1 LNNLSTLLSNLKP
14 EPFDL
19 VISGPNYGRNT
30 GTAFALGSGTVGAAL
45 AASLSGTKAI
55 SLSYGHFQVATEE
68 MKAAEAK
75 YKETNGDATAKK
87 VPAPTSTTMPPSAP
101 REVVD
106 MAHKLSCRVIEKLYS
121 EWEEDVS
128 IYTIN
133 VPLSYL
139 LKDEVVFWT
148 QTWSSKYGQLFK
160 VYDFDEEK
168 NTSKTRLPATAPVP
182 IKELRFSPNMG
193 GMLQPKVMAE
203 GTDIWALMKGYVSVS
218 RLEARYAEAPS
229 SKARQGQFKL

>member
-1 LNNLSTLLSNLKP
+1 MPNSKP

-30 GTAFALGSGTVGAAL
+30 GTAFALGSGTIGAAL

-55 SLSYGHFQVATEE
+55 SLSYGHFQVPTEE
-68 MKAAEAK
+68 MKAAEAQ
-75 YKETNGDATAKK
+75 YKGQQTTQQPSLTSSPSSSLTA
-87 VPAPTSTTMPPSAP
+87 PPSAP
-101 REVVD
+101 LEVVT
-106 MAHKLSCRVIEKLYS
+106 MAHKLSCRIVAKLFK

-128 IYTIN
+128 IYSIN
-133 VPLSYL
+133 VPLSYI

-160 VYDFDEEK
+160 VNDFDSKNSEK
-168 NTSKTRLPATAPVP
+168 ARLPPSAPIP
-182 IKELRFSPNMG
+182 TKELRFSPMMG
-193 GMLQPKVMAE
+193 GMLQPKVMKE

-229 SKARQGQFKL
+229 SKTSQGQFKL